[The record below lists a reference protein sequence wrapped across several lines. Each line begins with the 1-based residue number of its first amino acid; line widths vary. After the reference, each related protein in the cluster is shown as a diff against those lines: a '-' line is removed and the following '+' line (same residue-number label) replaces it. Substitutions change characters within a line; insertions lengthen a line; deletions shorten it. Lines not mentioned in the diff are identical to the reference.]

1 MGENVTGHFQQGAWV
16 QDTPD
21 PFHPFLR
28 IEVYAGVQEGR
39 QVIALQ
45 GQIRDLGP
53 HGKPGTA
60 IHRYTQRSI
69 AAIQAEA
76 NRQPSAE
83 TKALEGEIAAMLK
96 ELGP

>member
-1 MGENVTGHFQQGAWV
+1 MSGHFEKGAWV
-16 QDTPD
+16 QDSPD

-76 NRQPSAE
+76 NRQPAAE
-83 TKALEGEIAAMLK
+83 TKALEGEITAMLK
-96 ELGP
+96 ELG

>member
-1 MGENVTGHFQQGAWV
+1 MTGHFKEGAWV
-16 QDTPD
+16 QDSPD

-28 IEVYAGVQEGR
+28 IEVYAGVQEGK

-53 HGKPGTA
+53 YGKPGSP
-60 IHRYTQRSI
+60 IHRYTQRSM

-76 NRQPSAE
+76 ARQVKAE
-83 TKALEGEIAAMLK
+83 TEALELEIYAMLK
-96 ELGP
+96 ELG

>member
-1 MGENVTGHFQQGAWV
+1 VVVLTGHFHQGAWV
-16 QDTPD
+16 QDSPD

-76 NRQPSAE
+76 NRQPAAE

-96 ELGP
+96 ELG